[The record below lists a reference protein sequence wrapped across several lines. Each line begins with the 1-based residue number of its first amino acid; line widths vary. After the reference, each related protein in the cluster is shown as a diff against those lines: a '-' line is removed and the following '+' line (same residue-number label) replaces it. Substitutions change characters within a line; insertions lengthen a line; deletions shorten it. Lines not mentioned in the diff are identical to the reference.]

1 MACARRYHVPAD
13 GCGEIKHPIFRLI
26 SLVRIRASRSN
37 TQFSFDQ
44 PRSDSSRGK
53 PLENVKDSLM
63 VELLAKEALNEVNLC
78 STGTHQSPID
88 LPESGTK
95 LDELPFFGW
104 TNDESPAN
112 TVELIDN
119 NAFQVMGTGS
129 LPTPLLLFQYLRE
142 ALRLSF
148 NYFRSY
154 CAGTGR
160 WGTIHSP
167 GS

>member
-1 MACARRYHVPAD
+1 MYISPFQVTVNRKGKSSGYSRGSATFAAATLLLFVSF
-13 GCGEIKHPIFRLI
+13 IFV
-26 SLVRIRASRSN
+26 LVSV
-37 TQFSFDQ
+37 
-44 PRSDSSRGK
+44 SSRGK